1 MTTAHA
7 ATDYDRITRA
17 LAFLEAAAP
26 AQPSL
31 AALAV
36 HVGMSEFHL
45 QRLFTRWAGVSPKRF
60 LQVQTLQH
68 AKQALA
74 GARSVLDGTW
84 DAGLSSPGRLHDL
97 FVTLEA
103 VTPGEY
109 RSGGAG
115 LRIRAGFH
123 ESPFGEC
130 LLATTSRGI
139 CGLTFH
145 DGDRDEAWSDLAARW
160 PGAAV
165 EESARATAPLARQ
178 LFAPLHVPPER
189 PLALL
194 VRGTNFQ
201 VQVWTALLRIPSGRV
216 AAYEDVAAAVG
227 KPAAVR
233 AVGTAVGRN
242 PIAFLIP
249 CHRVIRAN
257 GAIGGYRWGVSRK
270 RALLTWEGAQRAG

>member
-1 MTTAHA
+1 MARP
-7 ATDYDRITRA
+7 TDFDRIASA
-17 LAFLEAAAP
+17 LAFLEAHAP

-31 AALAV
+31 GALAA
-36 HVGMSEFHL
+36 HVGLSEFHL

-60 LQVQTLQH
+60 MQVQALHH
-68 AKQALA
+68 AKAALE

-84 DAGLSSPGRLHDL
+84 EAGLSSPGRLHDL

-115 LRIRAGFH
+115 LRIDAGFH
-123 ESPFGEC
+123 ATPFGEC
-130 LLATTSRGI
+130 LLGTTARGV
-139 CGLTFH
+139 CGLSFLE
-145 DGDRDEAWSDLAARW
+145 GDRDAAWADLEARW
-160 PGAAV
+160 PGAVITEAPRRT
-165 EESARATAPLARQ
+165 ARTAAAIFDPLGSRAD
-178 LFAPLHVPPER
+178 R

-201 VQVWTALLRIPSGRV
+201 VQVWTALLRIPPGQC
-216 AAYEDVAAAVG
+216 AAYEDVAGAVG
-227 KPAAVR
+227 NPKAVR

-257 GAIGGYRWGVSRK
+257 GAIGGYRWGVPRK
-270 RALLTWEGAQRAG
+270 RAILAWEAGRRAG